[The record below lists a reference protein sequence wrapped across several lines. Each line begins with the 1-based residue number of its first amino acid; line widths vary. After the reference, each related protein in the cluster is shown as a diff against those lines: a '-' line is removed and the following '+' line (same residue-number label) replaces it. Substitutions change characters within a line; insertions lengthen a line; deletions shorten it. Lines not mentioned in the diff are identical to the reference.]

1 MSLQRRYRDENGEIT
16 SYSIVDGIN
25 GGGLF
30 DVLKKV
36 GTKLT
41 GKVAKDLATK
51 AATKVVEKG
60 AEKVGEKTG
69 QLIGEKIYDKF
80 SKPSKED
87 HSTTHST
94 TSSTTPE
101 LLRKGKEESKG
112 DEIIKMMKSLQAKPA
127 NAVQRTSVEPKKSR
141 SRDPLN
147 QQFQELLKL

>member
-1 MSLQRRYRDENGEIT
+1 MSLQRRYRDENGEII
-16 SYSIVDGIN
+16 SYDIDNGIN

-41 GKVAKDLATK
+41 GKAAKDLATK

-80 SKPSKED
+80 STSKTSKPSIAEN
-87 HSTTHST
+87 
-94 TSSTTPE
+94 TSE

>member
-41 GKVAKDLATK
+41 GKAAKDLATK

-80 SKPSKED
+80 STSKPSTAEN
-87 HSTTHST
+87 
-94 TSSTTPE
+94 TSE

-112 DEIIKMMKSLQAKPA
+112 DEIIKMMKSLQT
-127 NAVQRTSVEPKKSR
+127 NATSVEPKKSTKYSR
-141 SRDPLN
+141 SSRSPLN

>member
-1 MSLQRRYRDENGEIT
+1 MSLQRRYRDENGENNYFDIH
-16 SYSIVDGIN
+16 

-41 GKVAKDLATK
+41 GKAAKDLATK

-80 SKPSKED
+80 SK
-87 HSTTHST
+87 
-94 TSSTTPE
+94 
-101 LLRKGKEESKG
+101 GKEESKG
-112 DEIIKMMKSLQAKPA
+112 DEIIKMMKSLHAKPA
-127 NAVQRTSVEPKKSR
+127 TGDAIEPKKSR
-141 SRDPLN
+141 SSRSLLN